1 MAGIVRRHRSFGA
14 ANGTHDETVPGHDA
28 MLSVDQ
34 AATPGDRSSDDEQR
48 EPRPMTNTSD
58 PVVVCP
64 DSSAGREHYS
74 LDRHA
79 RSWSLLVPP

>member
-58 PVVVCP
+58 PLEPVFKQ
-64 DSSAGREHYS
+64 SARGSH
-74 LDRHA
+74 
-79 RSWSLLVPP
+79 